1 MSVTTDNP
9 EAQPAGA
16 YANLAP
22 DKRGHSSWFLSRTNR
37 EHRISMEHPF
47 MKSIYARTF
56 DEHAY
61 AFYLAGQYHVFAE
74 LERVC
79 ASVAD
84 SLPLKAVYDEALH
97 RSKALEE
104 DLEFWGGKGWRT
116 QFATPS
122 DATTLYLARLKQDS
136 SDPWMLLCHHFLQY
150 NAVLSGGQYLGKMVS
165 ARAASLRGDS
175 PTGSDAFY
183 TFVKSCQP
191 THARVQ
197 QYIEDLD
204 ELSIDD
210 SLRSSMLSCMQ
221 QVYKLIFAMFDE
233 AYQLAPTS
241 GISYENSKSITEV
254 EDDAD
259 SAGEGSKSTEVP
271 APLEPMKREV
281 SSAELAQHGAKEA
294 VIWTS
299 LLGRV
304 YDVTSGREMF
314 GSGGAYE
321 VFAGHDGTYMLAVMS
336 LKKKFLDKF
345 VYEFDDEE
353 KETLSEWI
361 AYFDTRYGPPIGQLS
376 DKQHCLGLSD
386 LPRAQKIPFSNTSQ
400 QASKL

>member
-1 MSVTTDNP
+1 M
-9 EAQPAGA
+9 
-16 YANLAP
+16 
-22 DKRGHSSWFLSRTNR
+22 
-37 EHRISMEHPF
+37 SMEHPF
-47 MKSIYARTF
+47 MKSIYARSF
-56 DEHAY
+56 DENAY
-61 AFYLAGQYHVFAE
+61 AFYLAGQYYVFAE
-74 LERVC
+74 LERAC
-79 ASVAD
+79 APFAD
-84 SLPLKAVYDEALH
+84 SMPLKAVYDEALH

-104 DLEFWGGKGWRT
+104 DLDFWGGKGWRT

-122 DATTLYLARLKQDS
+122 SATSLYLARLQQDS
-136 SDPWMLLCHHFLQY
+136 SNAWMLLCHHFLQY

-165 ARAASLRGDS
+165 ARAAALRGGGG
-175 PTGSDAFY
+175 TGSDGFY

-210 SLRSSMLSCMQ
+210 SLRSQMLSCMQ
-221 QVYKLIFAMFDE
+221 EVYKLIFAMFDE
-233 AYQLAPTS
+233 AYQLAPTG
-241 GISYENSKSITEV
+241 GISYENSRSMTEL
-254 EDDAD
+254 EDAAD
-259 SAGEGSKSTEVP
+259 SVGSGDDPTKVP
-271 APLEPMKREV
+271 APLEAIKREV
-281 SSAELAQHGAKEA
+281 SFAELAKHGAKEA

-304 YDVTSGREMF
+304 YDVTSGRDMF

-376 DKQHCLGLSD
+376 DKHHCLGLDD